1 MDTPARFATS
11 VNVAATFAFRSAAIL
26 EHGTRSESGLTSLYN
41 SYTLLYMTINA
52 DLRILSRATST
63 AVPLVAPSG
72 TGILH
77 LGLGSFHR
85 AHQAMYTAA
94 AMQHDGGDWGIVGV
108 ASRSRTVVDAM
119 HAQDLLYSVA
129 TISPAGTSLAIPG
142 VHTDA
147 FVGAEQPE
155 RVVARLADPS
165 IRIVTLTVTENGYS
179 FSPATQHL
187 DIDDPIVRADLRG
200 AAPRSTIG
208 QLARGLQA
216 RAAAGG
222 EPLSVLSC
230 DNLAS
235 NGMHTEKLV
244 REFLEALPSEQAA
257 DVLSYLDAAVT
268 FPSSMVDRIV
278 PSTTPRLRAEVNAL
292 LGARDDIPVPGEPF
306 TMWAVEDRF
315 AGGRPA
321 WEAGGAVFTDEV
333 GRYEQMKVRLL
344 NGTHSL
350 IAYLGALRG
359 VGTIPEAIAIDRI
372 ADAARTVMRGEY
384 EPSVEV
390 PSGVDIR
397 AYETELFER
406 WGNSALGHRTSQ
418 VGSDGSVKL
427 RQRIPE
433 PAMLALA
440 HGRMPH
446 LIALTVAGYLS
457 CLAPLPGF
465 DPGVHAASMTDP
477 ARGRLATLA
486 ASARDGSELARRA
499 IGELHLF
506 GTELADE
513 DAFVARVG
521 ELVDTIRR
529 RGVDAA
535 LADAVS
541 AADESRREKNTPIRK
556 EGRR

>member
-1 MDTPARFATS
+1 
-11 VNVAATFAFRSAAIL
+11 
-26 EHGTRSESGLTSLYN
+26 
-41 SYTLLYMTINA
+41 MTINA
-52 DLRILSRATST
+52 DLRMLSRTTPATT
-63 AVPLVAPSG
+63 APLVNPAG
-72 TGILH
+72 AGILH

-94 AMQHDGGDWGIVGV
+94 ALQKEGGSWGIVGV
-108 ASRSRTVVDAM
+108 ASRSRTVVDALR
-119 HAQDLLYSVA
+119 AQDFLYSVA
-129 TISPAGTSLAIPG
+129 TISPAGTTLAIPG
-142 VHTDA
+142 VHSDA
-147 FVGAEQPE
+147 FVAADQPE
-155 RVVARLADPS
+155 RVVAHIADPA

-179 FSPATQHL
+179 YSASTEHL
-187 DIDDPIVRADLRG
+187 DLDDPLVRADLAG
-200 AAPRSTIG
+200 GAPRSTIG

-216 RAAAGG
+216 RAAGAG

-230 DNLAS
+230 DNLAA
-235 NGMHTEKLV
+235 NGKHTEKLV
-244 REFLEALPSEQAA
+244 REFLQALPGGEASDALA
-257 DVLSYLDAAVT
+257 FLDRAVT

-278 PSTTPRLRAEVNAL
+278 PATTPQLRNEVGTL
-292 LGARDDIPVPGEPF
+292 LGARDEIPVPGEPF
-306 TMWAVEDRF
+306 SMWAIEDRF

-359 VGTIPEAIAIDRI
+359 VATIPEAIGLGGIE
-372 ADAARTVMRGEY
+372 DAARSVMRREY

-390 PSGVDIR
+390 PTGVDIR
-397 AYETELFER
+397 EYEGQLFAR

-433 PAMLALA
+433 PALQAL
-440 HGRMPH
+440 GRGEMPH

-465 DPGVHAASMTDP
+465 DPGIEAAAMTDS
-477 ARGRLATLA
+477 ARERLAA
-486 ASARDGSELARRA
+486 FSATVRDGGELALRV
-499 IGELHLF
+499 ITDLQLF
-506 GTELADE
+506 GTALAHQ
-513 DAFVARVG
+513 DAFIARVG
-521 ELVDTIRR
+521 ELVDMIRT

-535 LADAVS
+535 ITDAVS
-541 AADESRREKNTPIRK
+541 ASSGTSSALTTKG
-556 EGRR
+556 GRR

>member
-1 MDTPARFATS
+1 
-11 VNVAATFAFRSAAIL
+11 
-26 EHGTRSESGLTSLYN
+26 
-41 SYTLLYMTINA
+41 MTINA
-52 DLRILSRATST
+52 DLRILGRATPATT
-63 AVPLVAPSG
+63 APLVSPAG
-72 TGILH
+72 AGILH

-94 AMQHDGGDWGIVGV
+94 AMQRDGGDWGIIGV

-147 FVGAEQPE
+147 FVGAAQPE
-155 RVVARLADPS
+155 RVVAHIADPS

-179 FSPATQHL
+179 YSPATQHL
-187 DIDDPIVRADLRG
+187 DLDDPTVRADLQGG
-200 AAPRSTIG
+200 APHSTIG

-230 DNLAS
+230 DNLAA
-235 NGMHTEKLV
+235 NGKHTEKLV
-244 REFLEALPSEQAA
+244 REFLQALPSGEASEA
-257 DVLSYLDAAVT
+257 LAFLDRAVT

-278 PSTTPRLRAEVNAL
+278 PSTTAQLRDEVATL
-292 LGARDDIPVPGEPF
+292 LGAQDAIPVPGEPF
-306 TMWAVEDRF
+306 TMWAIEDRF

-359 VGTIPEAIAIDRI
+359 VGTIPEAIGSERI
-372 ADAARTVMRGEY
+372 ADAARAVMRAEY

-390 PSGVDIR
+390 PTGVDIR

-433 PAMLALA
+433 PALLALGD
-440 HGRMPH
+440 GRMPH

-457 CLAPLPGF
+457 CLAPLDGF
-465 DPGVHAASMTDP
+465 DPGAHAATMTDP
-477 ARGRLATLA
+477 ARDRLASLA
-486 ASARDGSELARRA
+486 ATARDGSRLARGV
-499 IGELHLF
+499 IGELRLF
-506 GTELADE
+506 GAELAHE
-513 DAFVARVG
+513 DAFIDRVG
-521 ELVDTIRR
+521 DLVDTIRR
-529 RGVDAA
+529 HGVDAA
-535 LADAVS
+535 ISDALS
-541 AADESRREKNTPIRK
+541 ATPTTTK

>member
-1 MDTPARFATS
+1 
-11 VNVAATFAFRSAAIL
+11 
-26 EHGTRSESGLTSLYN
+26 
-41 SYTLLYMTINA
+41 MTINA
-52 DLRILSRATST
+52 DLRILSRATPATT
-63 AVPLVAPSG
+63 APLVSPAG
-72 TGILH
+72 AGILH

-94 AMQHDGGDWGIVGV
+94 AMQRDGGDWGIIGV

-119 HAQDLLYSVA
+119 HAQDFLYSVA

-147 FVGAEQPE
+147 FVGAAQPE
-155 RVVARLADPS
+155 RVIAHIADPS

-179 FSPATQHL
+179 YSPATQHL
-187 DIDDPIVRADLRG
+187 DLDDPIVRADLQGG
-200 AAPRSTIG
+200 APHSAIG

-230 DNLAS
+230 DNLS
-235 NGMHTEKLV
+235 TNGKHTEKLV
-244 REFLEALPSEQAA
+244 REFLHALPSGEASDTLA
-257 DVLSYLDAAVT
+257 FLDRAVT

-278 PSTTPRLRAEVNAL
+278 PSTTAALRDEVATL
-292 LGARDDIPVPGEPF
+292 LGAQDAIPVPGEPF
-306 TMWAVEDRF
+306 TMWAIEDRF

-359 VGTIPEAIAIDRI
+359 VGTIPEAIGDDRI
-372 ADAARTVMRGEY
+372 ADAARTVMRSEY
-384 EPSVEV
+384 EPSVDV

-433 PAMLALA
+433 PALLALA
-440 HGRMPH
+440 QGRMPH

-457 CLAPLPGF
+457 CLAPLDGF

-477 ARGRLATLA
+477 ARERLAGFATT
-486 ASARDGSELARRA
+486 ARDGAELTRRVVSELQ
-499 IGELHLF
+499 LF
-506 GTELADE
+506 GVDLAHE
-513 DAFVARVG
+513 DAFIARAG

-529 RGVDAA
+529 HGVDAA
-535 LADAVS
+535 ISEALS
-541 AADESRREKNTPIRK
+541 ATPTTTK